1 MYLRVTQHRR
11 KDGRVARYVQL
22 AESERNERGSTVARV
37 IHHFGREDELD
48 LAMLRRLVASIERF
62 LGSETAG
69 SPGAGAA
76 SGGEGSEFEFVSS
89 RELGGPHVVAA
100 LWAELGVAKTLARL
114 ARRSRVHSD
123 VERAILV
130 MVAQRCL
137 EPGSKLAATRW
148 LADAVHVDG
157 IAEVSDDQLYRAM
170 DFLLA
175 HHEAVQQAVFSSVAH
190 LLNLEVDVVF
200 FDTTSTSFE
209 VDEPDSADDDPDGSD
224 DEVVAD
230 NAAAI
235 VEGDEAPARGGFRRY
250 GHSKDHRPDLPQ
262 VVIGLAVTR
271 EGIPVRCWVWPAN
284 TADCSVIG
292 EVKRDL
298 QSWQL
303 GRVVVVADAGFSSR
317 ENLRTLRR
325 GGGHSICGIRMRS
338 GVADVEVALA
348 RPGRYQTVADN
359 LRVKDV
365 LVGDGNA
372 RRRYIICHNPQEAAL
387 TKTRRDEAIE
397 RLTGEL
403 AELKTLTGEPHH
415 KQECRLVA
423 HPSLGRYLTQTA
435 TGRLAIDHGRIRSEE
450 RLDGKYLLETS
461 DLQMPAADVA
471 TSYKNLQQAERS
483 FRDTKGQLL
492 LRPVYHR
499 LEERIRSH
507 VLLCF
512 LALLIIR
519 VAETRT
525 EQTWRQIRPILGR
538 LHVGRFQT
546 KDLAFNQRTTL
557 DAEQQ
562 SLLRRLN
569 VGEPERIIL

>member
-37 IHHFGREDELD
+37 IHHFGPEDELD
-48 LAMLRRLVASIERF
+48 VAMLRRLVASIEWF

-69 SPGAGAA
+69 TP
-76 SGGEGSEFEFVSS
+76 GGEGSEFAFVSS
-89 RELGGPHVVAA
+89 RELGGPHVVGA
-100 LWAELGVAKTLARL
+100 LWAELGLAKTLARL
-114 ARRSRVHSD
+114 ARRSRVHAD

-130 MVAQRCL
+130 MVSQRCL

-157 IAEVSDDQLYRAM
+157 ISEVSDDQLYRAM
-170 DFLLA
+170 DFLLE
-175 HHEAVQQAVFSSVAH
+175 HQEAVQEAVFSSVAH

-200 FDTTSTSFE
+200 FDTTSTYFE
-209 VDEPDSADDDPDGSD
+209 VDEPDGSD

-230 NAAAI
+230 DAAAI
-235 VEGDEAPARGGFRRY
+235 VEGDETPTQGGFRRY

-271 EGIPVRCWVWPAN
+271 EGIPVRCWVWPGN
-284 TADCSVIG
+284 TSDSSVIG
-292 EVKRDL
+292 EVKCDL

-325 GGGHSICGIRMRS
+325 GGGHYICGIRMRS
-338 GVADVEVALA
+338 GVPDVEAALA
-348 RPGRYQTVADN
+348 RPGRYQAVADN
-359 LRVKDV
+359 LRAKDV
-365 LVGDGNA
+365 LVGEGDA
-372 RRRYIICHNPQEAAL
+372 ARRYIICHNPQEASL
-387 TKTRRDEAIE
+387 TKSRRDETIS
-397 RLTGEL
+397 RLTSEL

-423 HPSLGRYLTQTA
+423 HPSLGRYLVQTA
-435 TGRLAIDHGRIRSEE
+435 TGRLAIDHAKIRSEA

-461 DLQMPAADVA
+461 DLAMPACDVA

-499 LEERIRSH
+499 LEDRIRSH
-507 VLLCF
+507 VLVCF

-525 EQTWRQIRPILGR
+525 TQTWREIRPVLGR
-538 LHVGRFQT
+538 LHLGRFQT
-546 KDLAFNQRTTL
+546 KDLTFNQRTTI
-557 DAEQQ
+557 DAEQK